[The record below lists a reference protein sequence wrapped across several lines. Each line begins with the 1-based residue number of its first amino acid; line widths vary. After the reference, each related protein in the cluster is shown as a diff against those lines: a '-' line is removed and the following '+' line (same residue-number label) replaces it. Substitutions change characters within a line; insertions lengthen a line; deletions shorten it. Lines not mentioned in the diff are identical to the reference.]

1 VGLANSIPTLKVDTP
16 MGHLDWS
23 KGPVKNVVDTV
34 IPGCQWYKSPP
45 GSKFPLQLLTTEHA
59 DDPSIPIEAKLKPY
73 GSV

>member
-1 VGLANSIPTLKVDTP
+1 
-16 MGHLDWS
+16 MGHLDWT